1 MIRFLLSAL
10 CLLSACSREPTP
22 SRAGIGA
29 QAVPVTVAVAALT
42 NVPFRLEAIGHVT
55 AYSSVAVRSQ
65 VDGILESAHFQQGAL
80 VRQGDLIFTIDPR
93 PFQAALAQAKAN
105 LKRDEALAKYVE
117 FDAQRNSNLVSQGIV
132 AQETNVQSQAAAEAA
147 EATVAADRAA
157 VDNAR
162 LQLSFCSIRS
172 PINGR
177 AGTLDVNPG
186 NVVKSQD
193 TVLTTLRQTEPIYV
207 DFSVPEPELPE
218 IRRRLAS
225 AGELPVA
232 AHEPGGEQAPSHG
245 KLIIVDNA
253 VDTNTGS
260 ILLRAVFPNE
270 DEQLW
275 PGQFV
280 HVELTVK
287 TLRNVIVVPSE
298 AVQVGQ
304 SGEYVF
310 RVKPD
315 STVEA
320 RLVQA
325 GSRVSGQTVILDGL
339 QDGDTVVTTGQIRL
353 APGVRVRVEKPP
365 PPRAAAVGGAPR
377 FKSAAIRQ
385 AGGTRLRS

>member
-1 MIRFLLSAL
+1 MA
-10 CLLSACSREPTP
+10 T
-22 SRAGIGA
+22 
-29 QAVPVTVAVAALT
+29 AALT
-42 NVPFRLEAIGHVT
+42 NVPLSLEAIGHVT

-80 VRQGDLIFTIDPR
+80 VREGDLIFTIDPR

-105 LKRDEALAKYVE
+105 LTRDAALAKYAE
-117 FDAQRNSNLVSQGIV
+117 FEAQRNSNLVSQGIV

-162 LQLSFCSIRS
+162 LQLSFCSIHS

-193 TVLTTLRQTEPIYV
+193 TVLTTLKQTEPIYV
-207 DFSVPEPELPE
+207 DFSVPEAQLPE

-225 AGELPVA
+225 EGELPVA
-232 AHEPGGEQAPSHG
+232 AHEPGGESAPSHG
-245 KLIIVDNA
+245 KLIIVNNT
-253 VDTNTGS
+253 VDPTTGS

-280 HVELTVK
+280 QAELTVNI
-287 TLRNVIVVPSE
+287 LSNVIVVPSE

-315 STVEA
+315 ATVEA
-320 RLVQA
+320 RLVRT
-325 GSRVSGQTVILDGL
+325 GNRVSGQTVILEGL
-339 QDGDTVVTTGQIRL
+339 QEGDTVVTTGQIRL
-353 APGVRVRVEKPP
+353 APGVRVRVEKSLPP
-365 PPRAAAVGGAPR
+365 GAAADGETLR
-377 FKSAAIRQ
+377 FKPAAIRY
-385 AGGTRLRS
+385 AARTRRRS